1 MVADLKA
8 TGVKGI
14 RLLEDK
20 NSQGLF
26 LLVKQNRGL
35 LVDQYRCLDDHDDV
49 PIDHCSISASLLLYH
64 QLCSSI
70 TSFAKKFKTSRP
82 QESKGKGRQ

>member
-49 PIDHCSISASLLLYH
+49 PI
-64 QLCSSI
+64 
-70 TSFAKKFKTSRP
+70 
-82 QESKGKGRQ
+82 